1 MSKTVLPSIDSIFPD
16 SSSETISGRHRHKTS
31 RMSPKKAHEVHRMTT
46 YISDLLETN
55 LNQSSKSKPRHV
67 VDIGAGQV
75 SILCLLLK

>member
-31 RMSPKKAHEVHRMTT
+31 GMSPKKAHEVHRMTT
-46 YISDLLETN
+46 FISDSLES
-55 LNQSSKSKPRHV
+55 LPSGKLRPRHV

-75 SILCLLLK
+75 STIYLLLK